1 MSVSSTLVMWAMAGR
16 TIILRGGTQPH
27 QRLSRALN
35 KEFRGVVMSMEAV
48 RSAQVQMVRDD
59 IEARLDTREMLE
71 AVGEYSK
78 GQHEGMGSL
87 ELLDGYPE

>member
-1 MSVSSTLVMWAMAGR
+1 
-16 TIILRGGTQPH
+16 
-27 QRLSRALN
+27 
-35 KEFRGVVMSMEAV
+35 MSMEAV

-71 AVGEYSK
+71 AVGEYPK

>member
-1 MSVSSTLVMWAMAGR
+1 MSREAF
-16 TIILRGGTQPH
+16 
-27 QRLSRALN
+27 RA
-35 KEFRGVVMSMEAV
+35 
-48 RSAQVQMVRDD
+48 QDYMVRED

-87 ELLDGYPE
+87 QLPDGYPE

>member
-1 MSVSSTLVMWAMAGR
+1 MSRKAT
-16 TIILRGGTQPH
+16 
-27 QRLSRALN
+27 
-35 KEFRGVVMSMEAV
+35 F
-48 RSAQVQMVRDD
+48 SAQDSMARED

-87 ELLDGYPE
+87 ELLEGYPE